1 MANEDRLR
9 LTVRQIDA
17 STSIIGILGELTI
30 DAETALLAAYDEA
43 CGPDTR
49 AVILDFSGLTYMNS
63 GGIGLLV
70 TLMIRMQRQRQR
82 LLAFGLSEHYRK
94 ILDMTRLEDVI
105 GVHDSEA
112 AALAAAHTPQTP

>member
-1 MANEDRLR
+1 MASEDHLR
-9 LTVRQIDA
+9 LTVRRMDA

-30 DAETALLAAYDEA
+30 DSETALMAAYDEA
-43 CGPDTR
+43 NGPEVR

-70 TLMIRMQRQRQR
+70 TLMIRMRRQNQR

-105 GVHDSEA
+105 GVYDSEA
-112 AALAAAHTPQTP
+112 EALAGAHAPKAP